1 MSTFSCRSCGGPDL
15 TTFLSLGRTPLANA
29 LLKPEQLG
37 NPERTFPLDL
47 ALCNDCSLVQITETV
62 PPEELF
68 SEYFYLSSFSDTTLK
83 HAEELV
89 NRIRTGC
96 SLNGDSLAVE
106 IASNDGYLLQYY
118 KRNGIDVLGIEPA
131 SNIAAIAE
139 QKGIRTLNEFF
150 TDDLALRL
158 SERQRADV
166 IHANNVMAHVPDLN
180 GFVTGVGALLRDDG
194 FAVVEVP
201 YIKDLIDKTE
211 FDTIYH
217 EHLCYFSLTAI
228 KNLVERQNLQIQ
240 GVERIPIHGGSLRVF
255 IARNDRTLSKIGVS
269 PESAQ
274 TLLDEEKRI
283 GIDQLSFYQDFSR
296 KVGSLRD
303 RLKSLLSKLKK

>member
-1 MSTFSCRSCGGPDL
+1 
-15 TTFLSLGRTPLANA
+15 
-29 LLKPEQLG
+29 
-37 NPERTFPLDL
+37 
-47 ALCNDCSLVQITETV
+47 
-62 PPEELF
+62 
-68 SEYFYLSSFSDTTLK
+68 
-83 HAEELV
+83 
-89 NRIRTGC
+89 
-96 SLNGDSLAVE
+96 
-106 IASNDGYLLQYY
+106 
-118 KRNGIDVLGIEPA
+118 
-131 SNIAAIAE
+131 
-139 QKGIRTLNEFF
+139 
-150 TDDLALRL
+150 
-158 SERQRADV
+158 
-166 IHANNVMAHVPDLN
+166 
-180 GFVTGVGALLRDDG
+180 
-194 FAVVEVP
+194 P

-228 KNLVERQNLQIQ
+228 KNLVERQNLQVQ

-303 RLKSLLSKLKK
+303 RLKSLLSKLKKEGHKIAAYGASAKGSTLLNYCGIGSDWIDFVVDRSTIKQGCFTPGA